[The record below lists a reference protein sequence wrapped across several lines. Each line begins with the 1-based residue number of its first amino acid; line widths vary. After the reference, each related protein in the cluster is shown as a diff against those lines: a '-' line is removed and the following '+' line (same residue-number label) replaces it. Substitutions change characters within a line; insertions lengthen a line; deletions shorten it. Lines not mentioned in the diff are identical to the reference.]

1 MISGA
6 EIASFPI
13 TIIFP
18 SGNRILSSVYP
29 SSLILYK
36 YTDMLAHSNIQT
48 CWHIQIYRHVGTLK
62 YTDMLAHLNIQ
73 TCWHKYTDMLAHS
86 NIQTCWHKYTDML
99 AHSSIQ
105 TCWHIQIYR
114 HVGTFKYTDMLAH
127 SNKQITD
134 MLLNISKLDNSR
146 TNKL

>member
-36 YTDMLAHSNIQT
+36 YTDMWAHSN
-48 CWHIQIYRHVGTLK
+48 
-62 YTDMLAHLNIQ
+62 
-73 TCWHKYTDMLAHS
+73 
-86 NIQTCWHKYTDML
+86 
-99 AHSSIQ
+99 IQ

-146 TNKL
+146 TNSYKNTIDRKFMDWQFYEKHFTN